1 MRVAKSFTAGLKR
14 VVQSPSLILWLY
26 LTSLI
31 LVIPLTLI
39 LRGILKESIGGSL
52 VHENLR
58 QGFDLSWYG
67 EFSFG
72 SRGLA
77 DTFGPSVVGIL
88 PVLGNLEKLLEGEV
102 LRVGATVF
110 LFGALFLLAWAFF
123 AGGILDCYAR
133 SDEAYSRSRFFS
145 RSGEYFFR
153 FVRLMVIAGVI
164 YWVIFRWVAKPL
176 HNWLE
181 SAIRDVTV
189 ERTAMFFTLLL
200 YALVAFLLVL
210 ANMILDYAKIAL
222 VVEQRRSCVLAFF
235 WGLRFV
241 FSQPGKTFGLY
252 LILAAVGLVL
262 LIFYSLVAPGAGQS
276 SWVTI
281 GLAFLVG
288 QACLVARLIL
298 KLWFLASQTALFQ
311 SAQAPPE
318 AG

>member
-26 LTSLI
+26 MTSLVLAI
-31 LVIPLTLI
+31 PFTLV

-67 EFSFG
+67 EFSFE

-77 DTFGPSVVGIL
+77 DTFGPSVVGML

-102 LRVGATVF
+102 LRVDATVL

-222 VVEQRRSCVLAFF
+222 VVEQRRSSVLAFF
-235 WGLRFV
+235 RGLRFV

-288 QACLVARLIL
+288 QAYLVARLIL